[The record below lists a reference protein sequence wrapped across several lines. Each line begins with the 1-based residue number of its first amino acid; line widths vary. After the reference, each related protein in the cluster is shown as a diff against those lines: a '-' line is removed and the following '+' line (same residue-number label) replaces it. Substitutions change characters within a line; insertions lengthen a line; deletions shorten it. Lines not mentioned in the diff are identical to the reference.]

1 MILWGMKINNLL
13 KFARYEI
20 QYWTTIPSAPLCSR
34 KYYFETLR
42 FVIKFP
48 SKNHFLFFCYIIFLV
63 YFYLILSY
71 KCKRKFF
78 NWIPLP
84 VLFLIHSS
92 LNHFWP
98 MFPFYTL
105 YLSHFM
111 SRIYTF
117 TCKKTKI
124 PSQYIYLFKV
134 NNENTKT
141 IY

>member
-1 MILWGMKINNLL
+1 
-13 KFARYEI
+13 
-20 QYWTTIPSAPLCSR
+20 
-34 KYYFETLR
+34 
-42 FVIKFP
+42 
-48 SKNHFLFFCYIIFLV
+48 
-63 YFYLILSY
+63 
-71 KCKRKFF
+71 
-78 NWIPLP
+78 
-84 VLFLIHSS
+84 
-92 LNHFWP
+92 